1 MKSNGLELYAKIEDM
16 LDFSEAIGILYGAF
30 HKKIN
35 KLKPKRIL
43 DIGCGSGIFGL
54 GLVDD
59 GYEVLG
65 IDVSQKMVENSQ
77 KAGLN
82 AKHINLCDLDEKFDV
97 ATAVFDVLNYMNT
110 DELTHF
116 FGCAKNTLHKDGY
129 FLADV
134 NTYFGFDEI
143 AQGTIAIEDDNRYV
157 VLDAVFEEPILTTN
171 IKLFTKNGEN
181 GLFKREEGEIVQYYH
196 DKKTIEKICG
206 MKIVDIVEIGLYS
219 KKPDK
224 YLYVFKNS

>member
-1 MKSNGLELYAKIEDM
+1 MRLNGLELYAKIEDM
-16 LDFSEAIGILYGAF
+16 LDFSEAISTLYGSF
-30 HKKIN
+30 YKKIS
-35 KLKPKRIL
+35 KLKPKTIL
-43 DIGCGSGIFGL
+43 DIGCGSGAFGM
-54 GLVDD
+54 GLVHD

-65 IDVSQKMVENSQ
+65 IDVSQKMVENSR

-82 AKHINLCDLDEKFDV
+82 AKHINLCDLNEKFDV

-110 DELTHF
+110 EELTRF
-116 FGCAKNTLHKDGY
+116 FACAKNALNKDGY

-143 AQGTIAIEDDNRYV
+143 AQGTIAVEGNDRYA
-157 VLDAVFEEPILTTN
+157 VLDAVFEEPMLTTN
-171 IKLFTKNGEN
+171 IKLFTSYDGN
-181 GLFKREEGEIVQYYH
+181 GLYKREEGDIVQYYH
-196 DKKTIEKICG
+196 DRKSIEKICG